1 MHFSEFCEIEKSYK
15 ISIVSIGDNMSLI
28 SDSKINQILQSSN
41 IVDIIGEYVDL
52 KRAGSSFKGL
62 CPFHNEKTPSFTVDE
77 KKQLFHCFGCGA
89 GGDVVS
95 FIMQKEG
102 LSYPESLKFL
112 ADKAGISIDYT
123 ENPGVNKKNKELFD
137 INKDIMMFFYKN
149 LLTDRK
155 AQSYLKSRGLS
166 SKIVNTFMLGY
177 ARDSWDDLYS
187 YIRKKNYNEKDL
199 DDLGLIKKSSKG
211 NYYDKYRDRIIF
223 PIINHFGK
231 VIGFGGR
238 AVSGQMPKYLNSP
251 ESSIFK
257 KRYNLYGLNIYK
269 RQKRKELILVEGY
282 MDVIALNNHGLD
294 IAVAS
299 LGTALTIDQA
309 KLMKRYSDDI
319 YICYDQD
326 SAGVKATEKAIEIFY
341 EIGVNPSVIVL
352 DDGNDPD
359 DFIKAKGKDAFEE
372 KIADA
377 QDSYNYKY
385 NKILDEYSSAKP
397 SERFDKLNLFVAFLA
412 SIKQELT
419 QEIFIN
425 NVSKLFDIDK
435 TTLKQAVSRYN
446 KDTDLKDRN
455 KSKFNKKE
463 KIIVESTNKDFRIN
477 ELEVLRLFFNQ
488 RSDYEKDRDF
498 FDRAI
503 ENEKINNVKTF
514 LKEKDV
520 SKFDLSDEDYKYIL
534 DYIRDNTNPILAEE
548 LKRKIILYNRKKELK
563 RLKKR

>member
-1 MHFSEFCEIEKSYK
+1 
-15 ISIVSIGDNMSLI
+15 MSLI
-28 SDSKINQILQSSN
+28 SDSKINQILENSN

-95 FIMQKEG
+95 FIMKKEG

-112 ADKAGISIDYT
+112 ADKAGISVDYT
-123 ENPGVNKKNKELFD
+123 KDPRVNEKNKELFD

-155 AQSYLKSRGLS
+155 AQDYLKNRGLS

-177 ARDSWDDLYS
+177 ARESWDDLYS
-187 YIRKKNYNEKDL
+187 YVRKKNYSEKDL
-199 DDLGLIKKSSKG
+199 DELGLIKKSSNG

-326 SAGVKATEKAIEIFY
+326 NAGVNATWKAIKIFH

-359 DFIKAKGKDAFEE
+359 DFIKTRGKDAFEE
-372 KIADA
+372 KINNA
-377 QDSYNYKY
+377 QDSYNYEY
-385 NKILDEYSSAKP
+385 NKILDQYSSAKP

-435 TTLKQAVSRYN
+435 ATLKQAVSRYN
-446 KDTDLKDRN
+446 RDIDLRDKNKD
-455 KSKFNKKE
+455 SFAKKE
-463 KIIVESTNKDFRIN
+463 KIIVESSNKDFRIN

-498 FDRAI
+498 FDKAI
-503 ENEKINNVKTF
+503 ENDKINNVKTF

-534 DYIRDNTNPILAEE
+534 NYIRDNTNPIMAEE
-548 LKRKIILYNRKKELK
+548 LKRKIILYNRKRELK

>member
-1 MHFSEFCEIEKSYK
+1 
-15 ISIVSIGDNMSLI
+15 MSLI
-28 SDSKINQILQSSN
+28 SDDKINQILQSSN
-41 IVDIIGEYVDL
+41 IVDVIGEYVDL
-52 KRAGSSFKGL
+52 KRSGSSFKGL
-62 CPFHNEKTPSFTVDE
+62 CPFHNEKTPSFTVDD

-102 LSYPESLKFL
+102 LSYPESLEFL
-112 ADKAGISIDYT
+112 AHKAGISIDYT
-123 ENPGVNKKNKELFD
+123 EDPQVNNKNKELYD

-149 LLTDRK
+149 LLVDRK
-155 AQSYLKSRGLS
+155 AQQYLKQRGLS
-166 SKIVNTFMLGY
+166 SKVVNTFMLGY
-177 ARDSWDDLYS
+177 AKDSWDDLYA
-187 YIRKKNYNEKDL
+187 YIKTKNFNEEDIES
-199 DDLGLIKKSSKG
+199 LGLIKKSSKG

-251 ESSIFK
+251 ESSVFK
-257 KRYNLYGLNIYK
+257 KRYNLYALNVYK

-299 LGTALTIDQA
+299 LGTALTLDQA

-326 SAGVKATEKAIEIFY
+326 AAGIKATEKAIEIFHQ
-341 EIGVNPSVIVL
+341 IDVNPSIIDL
-352 DDGNDPD
+352 DPGNDPD
-359 DFIKAKGKDAFEE
+359 DFIRANGKDAFED
-372 KIADA
+372 KIKNAS
-377 QDSYNYKY
+377 DSYNYKY
-385 NKILDEYSSAKP
+385 NKILDEYSKANP
-397 SERFDKLNLFVAFLA
+397 SERLDKLNLFVEFLA

-435 TTLKQAVSRYN
+435 ITLKQAISRYN
-446 KDTDLKDRN
+446 KNTDQKMEDKAKFYKN
-455 KSKFNKKE
+455 KP
-463 KIIVESTNKDFRIN
+463 IIVEKVDTGFRIN
-477 ELEVLRLFFNQ
+477 DLEVLRLFFNQ
-488 RSDYEKDRDF
+488 RSDYEKYREF
-498 FDRAI
+498 FDKSI

-520 SKFDLSDEDYKYIL
+520 SKFDLEDMDYRYIL

-548 LKRKIILYNRKKELK
+548 LKRKIILYNRKKELE

>member
-1 MHFSEFCEIEKSYK
+1 
-15 ISIVSIGDNMSLI
+15 MSLI
-28 SDSKINQILQSSN
+28 SDSKINQILESSN

-77 KKQLFHCFGCGA
+77 KKLFHCFGCGA

-102 LSYPESLKFL
+102 LSYPESLKYL

-123 ENPGVNKKNKELFD
+123 ENPGVNKKNKELYD

-155 AQSYLKSRGLS
+155 AQAYLKSRGLS

-187 YIRKKNYNEKDL
+187 FIRKKNYREKDL

-238 AVSGQMPKYLNSP
+238 TVSGQMPKYLNSP

-326 SAGVKATEKAIEIFY
+326 NAGVKATEKAIEIFH
-341 EIGVNPSVIVL
+341 EIGINPSVIVL

-359 DFIKAKGKDAFEE
+359 DFIKAKGKEAFEE

-377 QDSYNYKY
+377 QDSYNYEY

-397 SERFDKLNLFVAFLA
+397 AERFDKLNLFVAFLA

-446 KDTDLKDRN
+446 RDTDLRDKNKD
-455 KSKFNKKE
+455 KFSKKE
-463 KIIVESTNKDFRIN
+463 KIIVESSNKNFRIN

-498 FDRAI
+498 FDKAI

-534 DYIRDNTNPILAEE
+534 NYIRDNTNPILAEE
-548 LKRKIILYNRKKELK
+548 LKRKIILYNRKRELK

>member
-1 MHFSEFCEIEKSYK
+1 M
-15 ISIVSIGDNMSLI
+15 GLI
-28 SDSKINQILQSSN
+28 SDSKINQILESSN

-112 ADKAGISIDYT
+112 ADKAGINIDYT
-123 ENPGVNKKNKELFD
+123 KDPKVNEKNKELYD

-155 AQSYLKSRGLS
+155 AQAYLKNRGLS

-187 YIRKKNYNEKDL
+187 YIRKKNYSDKDL
-199 DDLGLIKKSSKG
+199 EELGLIKKSSKG

-326 SAGVKATEKAIEIFY
+326 NAGVNATWKAIKIFH

-359 DFIKAKGKDAFEE
+359 DFIKTRGKDAFEE
-372 KIADA
+372 KINNA
-377 QDSYNYKY
+377 QDSYNYEY
-385 NKILDEYSSAKP
+385 NKILDEYSLAKP
-397 SERFDKLNLFVAFLA
+397 AERFDKLNLFVDFLA

-435 TTLKQAVSRYN
+435 ATLKQAVSRYN
-446 KDTDLKDRN
+446 RDTDLRDKNKD
-455 KSKFNKKE
+455 SFGKKE
-463 KIIVESTNKDFRIN
+463 KIIVESSNKDFKIN

-498 FDRAI
+498 FDKAI

-520 SKFDLSDEDYKYIL
+520 SKFDLLDEDYKYIL
-534 DYIRDNTNPILAEE
+534 NYIRDNTNPIVAEE
-548 LKRKIILYNRKKELK
+548 LKRKIILYNRKRELK
-563 RLKKR
+563 KLKKR

>member
-1 MHFSEFCEIEKSYK
+1 
-15 ISIVSIGDNMSLI
+15 MSLI
-28 SDSKINQILQSSN
+28 SDDKINQILQSSN
-41 IVDIIGEYVDL
+41 IVDVIGEYVDL
-52 KRAGSSFKGL
+52 KRSGSSFKGL
-62 CPFHNEKTPSFTVDE
+62 CPFHNEKTPSFTVDD

-102 LSYPESLKFL
+102 LSYPESLEFL
-112 ADKAGISIDYT
+112 AHKAGISIDYT
-123 ENPGVNKKNKELFD
+123 EDPQVNNKNKELYD

-149 LLTDRK
+149 LLVDRK
-155 AQSYLKSRGLS
+155 AQQYLKQRGLS
-166 SKIVNTFMLGY
+166 SKVVNTFMLGY
-177 ARDSWDDLYS
+177 AKDSWDDLYA
-187 YIRKKNYNEKDL
+187 YIKTKNYNEEDIES
-199 DDLGLIKKSSKG
+199 LGLIKKSSKG

-251 ESSIFK
+251 ESSVFK
-257 KRYNLYGLNIYK
+257 KRYNLYALNVYK

-299 LGTALTIDQA
+299 LGTALTLDQA

-326 SAGVKATEKAIEIFY
+326 AAGIKATEKAIEIFHQ
-341 EIGVNPSVIVL
+341 IDVNPSIIDL
-352 DDGNDPD
+352 DPGNDPD
-359 DFIKAKGKDAFEE
+359 DFIRANGKDAFED
-372 KIADA
+372 KIKNAS
-377 QDSYNYKY
+377 DSYNYKY
-385 NKILDEYSSAKP
+385 NKILDEYSKANP
-397 SERFDKLNLFVAFLA
+397 SDRLDKLNLFVEFLA

-435 TTLKQAVSRYN
+435 ITLKQAISRYN
-446 KDTDLKDRN
+446 KNTDQKMEDKAKFYKN
-455 KSKFNKKE
+455 KP
-463 KIIVESTNKDFRIN
+463 IIVEKVDTGFRIN
-477 ELEVLRLFFNQ
+477 DLEVLRLFFNQ
-488 RSDYEKDRDF
+488 RSDYEKDREF
-498 FDRAI
+498 FDKSI

-520 SKFDLSDEDYKYIL
+520 SKFDLEDMDYRYIL

-548 LKRKIILYNRKKELK
+548 LKRKIILYNRKKELE

>member
-1 MHFSEFCEIEKSYK
+1 
-15 ISIVSIGDNMSLI
+15 MSLI

-123 ENPGVNKKNKELFD
+123 ENPKVNKKNKELFD

-155 AQSYLKSRGLS
+155 AQAYLKNRGLS

-187 YIRKKNYNEKDL
+187 YIRSKNYKEEDL
-199 DDLGLIKKSSKG
+199 EEIGLIKKSAKG
-211 NYYDKYRDRIIF
+211 KYYDKYRDRIIF

-326 SAGVKATEKAIEIFY
+326 NAGVKATEKAIEIFH

-372 KIADA
+372 KINNA

-397 SERFDKLNLFVAFLA
+397 SERLDKLNLFVAFLS

-446 KDTDLKDRN
+446 KDTDLRDKN

-488 RSDYEKDRDF
+488 RSDYEKDREF
-498 FDRAI
+498 FDKAI

-534 DYIRDNTNPILAEE
+534 NYIRDNTNPILAEE
-548 LKRKIILYNRKKELK
+548 LKRKIILYNRKRELRK
-563 RLKKR
+563 LKKR

>member
-1 MHFSEFCEIEKSYK
+1 
-15 ISIVSIGDNMSLI
+15 MSLI
-28 SDSKINQILQSSN
+28 SDSKINQILESSN

-102 LSYPESLKFL
+102 LSYPESLKYL

-123 ENPGVNKKNKELFD
+123 ENPGVNKKNKELYD

-155 AQSYLKSRGLS
+155 AQAYLKSRGLS

-187 YIRKKNYNEKDL
+187 FIRKKNYREKDL

-326 SAGVKATEKAIEIFY
+326 NAGVKATEKAIKIFH

-352 DDGNDPD
+352 DNGNDPD

-397 SERFDKLNLFVAFLA
+397 AERFDKLNLFVAFLA

-446 KDTDLKDRN
+446 RDTDLRDKNKD
-455 KSKFNKKE
+455 KFSKKE
-463 KIIVESTNKDFRIN
+463 KIIVESSNKNFRIN

-498 FDRAI
+498 FDKAI

-534 DYIRDNTNPILAEE
+534 NYIRDNTNPILAEE
-548 LKRKIILYNRKKELK
+548 LKRKIILYNRKRELK

>member
-1 MHFSEFCEIEKSYK
+1 
-15 ISIVSIGDNMSLI
+15 MSLI
-28 SDSKINQILQSSN
+28 SDGKINQILQSSN

-123 ENPGVNKKNKELFD
+123 EDPGVNKKNKELFD

-155 AQSYLKSRGLS
+155 AQAYLKNRGLS

-187 YIRKKNYNEKDL
+187 YIRSKNYKEEDL
-199 DDLGLIKKSSKG
+199 EEIGLIKKSAKG
-211 NYYDKYRDRIIF
+211 KYYDKYRDRIIF

-326 SAGVKATEKAIEIFY
+326 NAGVKATEKAIEIFH

-359 DFIKAKGKDAFEE
+359 DFIKVKGKDAFEE
-372 KIADA
+372 KINNA

-397 SERFDKLNLFVAFLA
+397 SERLDKLNLFVAFLS

-446 KDTDLKDRN
+446 KDTDLRDKN

-463 KIIVESTNKDFRIN
+463 KIIVESTNKDFKIN

-488 RSDYEKDRDF
+488 RSDYEKDREF
-498 FDRAI
+498 FDKAI

-534 DYIRDNTNPILAEE
+534 NYIRDNTNPILAEE
-548 LKRKIILYNRKKELK
+548 LKRKIILYNRKRELRK
-563 RLKKR
+563 LKKR

>member
-1 MHFSEFCEIEKSYK
+1 
-15 ISIVSIGDNMSLI
+15 MSLI
-28 SDSKINQILQSSN
+28 SDSKINQILESSN

-102 LSYPESLKFL
+102 LSYPESLKYL

-123 ENPGVNKKNKELFD
+123 ENPGVNKKNKELYD

-155 AQSYLKSRGLS
+155 AQAYLKSRGLS

-187 YIRKKNYNEKDL
+187 FIRKKNYREKDL

-326 SAGVKATEKAIEIFY
+326 NAGVKATEKAIEIFH
-341 EIGVNPSVIVL
+341 EIGINPSVIVL

-397 SERFDKLNLFVAFLA
+397 AERFDKLNLFVAFLA

-446 KDTDLKDRN
+446 RDTDLRDKNKD
-455 KSKFNKKE
+455 KFSKKE
-463 KIIVESTNKDFRIN
+463 KIIVESSNKNFRIN

-498 FDRAI
+498 FDKAI

-534 DYIRDNTNPILAEE
+534 NYIRDNTNPILAEE

>member
-1 MHFSEFCEIEKSYK
+1 
-15 ISIVSIGDNMSLI
+15 MSLI
-28 SDSKINQILQSSN
+28 SDSKINQILESSN

-102 LSYPESLKFL
+102 LSYPESLKYL

-123 ENPGVNKKNKELFD
+123 ENPGVNKKNKELYD

-155 AQSYLKSRGLS
+155 AQAYLKSRGLS

-187 YIRKKNYNEKDL
+187 YIRKKNYSEKDL

-326 SAGVKATEKAIEIFY
+326 NAGVKATEKAIEIFH
-341 EIGVNPSVIVL
+341 EIGINPSVIVL

-397 SERFDKLNLFVAFLA
+397 AERFDKLNLFVDFLA

-446 KDTDLKDRN
+446 KDTDLKYSN

>member
-1 MHFSEFCEIEKSYK
+1 
-15 ISIVSIGDNMSLI
+15 MSLI
-28 SDSKINQILQSSN
+28 SDSKINQILESSN

-123 ENPGVNKKNKELFD
+123 EDPRVNKKNKELFD

-155 AQSYLKSRGLS
+155 AQAYLKNRGLS

-187 YIRKKNYNEKDL
+187 YIRKKNYSEKDL
-199 DDLGLIKKSSKG
+199 EEIGLIKKSSKG

-257 KRYNLYGLNIYK
+257 KRYNLYGLNVYK

-326 SAGVKATEKAIEIFY
+326 NAGVKATEKAIKIFH

-359 DFIKAKGKDAFEE
+359 DFIKSKGKDAFEE
-372 KIADA
+372 KINNA
-377 QDSYNYKY
+377 QDSYNYEY

-397 SERFDKLNLFVAFLA
+397 AERFDKLNLFVDFLV

-435 TTLKQAVSRYN
+435 ATLKQAVSRYN
-446 KDTDLKDRN
+446 RDTDLRDKNKD
-455 KSKFNKKE
+455 SFGKKE
-463 KIIVESTNKDFRIN
+463 KIIVESSNKDFKIN

-498 FDRAI
+498 FDKAI

-534 DYIRDNTNPILAEE
+534 NYIRDNTNPIVAEE
-548 LKRKIILYNRKKELK
+548 LKRKIILYNRKRELK

>member
-1 MHFSEFCEIEKSYK
+1 M
-15 ISIVSIGDNMSLI
+15 GLI
-28 SDSKINQILQSSN
+28 SDSKINQILESSN

-112 ADKAGISIDYT
+112 ADKAGINIDYT
-123 ENPGVNKKNKELFD
+123 KDPKVNEKNKELYD

-155 AQSYLKSRGLS
+155 AQAYLKNRGLS

-187 YIRKKNYNEKDL
+187 YIRKENYSDKDL
-199 DDLGLIKKSSKG
+199 EELGLIKKSSKG

-238 AVSGQMPKYLNSP
+238 AVSGEMPKYLNSP

-326 SAGVKATEKAIEIFY
+326 NAGVNATWKAIKIFH
-341 EIGVNPSVIVL
+341 EIGVNPSVIVI

-359 DFIKAKGKDAFEE
+359 DFIKTRGKDAFEE
-372 KIADA
+372 KINNA
-377 QDSYNYKY
+377 QDSYNYEY
-385 NKILDEYSSAKP
+385 NKILDEYSLAKP
-397 SERFDKLNLFVAFLA
+397 AERFDKLNLFVDFLA

-435 TTLKQAVSRYN
+435 TTLKQTISRYN
-446 KDTDLKDRN
+446 RNTDLRDKNKD
-455 KSKFNKKE
+455 KFSKKE
-463 KIIVESTNKDFRIN
+463 KIIVESSNKDFKIN

-498 FDRAI
+498 FDKAI

-534 DYIRDNTNPILAEE
+534 NYIRDNTNPILAEE
-548 LKRKIILYNRKKELK
+548 LKRKIILYNRKRELK
-563 RLKKR
+563 KLKKR